1 MTGQGC
7 IVWTVGEWM
16 GSIPDGFQVLQVLEV
31 CSCSCRA
38 WRIGLLTCG
47 LLCISLILLI
57 LSSHFNL
64 RTRCYSTCLSPL
76 TTDRLILCPFIL
88 SFYFVSMSFVC
99 VEAL

>member
-38 WRIGLLTCG
+38 WRIGLLICG
-47 LLCISLILLI
+47 LLCISLILMI
-57 LSSHFNL
+57 LSSHSNL
-64 RTRCYSTCLSPL
+64 RTRCYSTCLSTL
-76 TTDRLILCPFIL
+76 STDRLILCPFIF
-88 SFYFVSMSFVC
+88 SFYFVSVSFVC